1 MGQMLLLVG
10 ALIAVV
16 GSLWLLVK
24 AFQTS
29 VWWGLGS
36 LFIPFVQLI
45 FVIMNWAECKKPF
58 LILIAG
64 AVLCGIGVAMVPH
77 AQLAQPPPP

>member
-1 MGQMLLLVG
+1 MGTLLLLVG

-29 VWWGLGS
+29 IWWGLGS

-58 LILIAG
+58 LILLAG
-64 AVLCGIGVAMVPH
+64 AVLCGIGVAISPH
-77 AQLAQPPPP
+77 PELTQPTP